1 GRSRRAPDRAGRL
14 AHGRLGRPPHD
25 RRGDQGRSHA
35 RLRAPHYHPCRD
47 AHRPPSDREGAL
59 MSTKKKNTTARDDS
73 AGGSLLLAVLASP
86 LGWLADDRPV
96 ALRDRAPHGD
106 DSDSLAAQVSAALWS
121 LALLVVAVLAPA
133 WWAAPA
139 VVAVLVL
146 VLPARTAV
154 RLGGVMLVPTDQD
167 RGAPGRLAVAAWAL
181 GLGRPVSYAL
191 VDRREA
197 DPEGLR
203 GRRRRRLR
211 VLLGIVTPT
220 GLLALDAALHG
231 ALSAAL
237 APLWSLRVIITDGL

>member
-1 GRSRRAPDRAGRL
+1 
-14 AHGRLGRPPHD
+14 
-25 RRGDQGRSHA
+25 
-35 RLRAPHYHPCRD
+35 
-47 AHRPPSDREGAL
+47 
-59 MSTKKKNTTARDDS
+59 
-73 AGGSLLLAVLASP
+73 
-86 LGWLADDRPV
+86 
-96 ALRDRAPHGD
+96 
-106 DSDSLAAQVSAALWS
+106 
-121 LALLVVAVLAPA
+121 
-133 WWAAPA
+133 
-139 VVAVLVL
+139 VL

-237 APLWSLRVIITDGL
+237 APLWSLRVIITDGLVVPLDAGLLGRLVLALVILAVLSGSTAPLGRYHSEDLALTGTASHPGMAA